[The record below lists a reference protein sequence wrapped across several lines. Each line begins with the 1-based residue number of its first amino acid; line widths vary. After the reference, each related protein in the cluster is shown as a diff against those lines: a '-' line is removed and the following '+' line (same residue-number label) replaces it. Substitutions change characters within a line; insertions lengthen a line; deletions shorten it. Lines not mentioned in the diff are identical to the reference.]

1 MIIPYNEPDVLL
13 SSGLFNVKPSTHETL
28 QTHSFNHV
36 AVLIYLFPLR
46 QNKPLRVKKKH
57 TTYFNLE
64 TITLCLSV

>member
-46 QNKPLRVKKKH
+46 QNKPLRVKKNTPH
-57 TTYFNLE
+57 IL
-64 TITLCLSV
+64 IWRL